1 MKLNLYIEQLVV
13 DGVAIVPGQRHVLQ
27 TAVANELHRM
37 LMESGISPE
46 LAKGAALRQVPA
58 DNIYLANNNPTQI
71 GQQIARS
78 VYGGLGVQRH
88 E

>member
-1 MKLNLYIEQLVV
+1 MKLNLHIERLVV
-13 DGVAIVPGQRHVLQ
+13 DGVAIAPGQSHLLQ

-46 LAKGAALRQVPA
+46 LAKGAALHQVPA
-58 DNIYLANNNPTQI
+58 DNIHLTNNNPDQI
-71 GQQIARS
+71 GQQVALS
-78 VYGGLGVQRH
+78 VYGGLGMQRH